1 MRLIIYF
8 RYETS
13 TDDETTLLFEV
24 KIESEDLPLAF
35 SIEAV
40 LNSPESSS
48 IYKAVGNHE
57 LKASYNMS
65 PSEGTFE
72 MSGSYN
78 DNEAK
83 ISLVKSRSE
92 ASFELSSNI
101 PGFSSI
107 KGQVKWMSRGTRTKY
122 DFTLEM
128 NRQKLF
134 QGSFG
139 HDFHPFTRFVL
150 IFSDIPFSESN
161 IQIFL
166 SLDSKSRSFLMRKTN
181 KNWKSKNKIQMVL
194 CYLLNGKP
202 KPKELGP
209 T

>member
-1 MRLIIYF
+1 MGLVIYF

-24 KIESEDLPLAF
+24 KVESEDLPLAF

-40 LNSPESSS
+40 LNSPESSA

-57 LKASYNMS
+57 MKASYNMS

-72 MSGSYN
+72 MSCSYN

-139 HDFHPFTRFVL
+139 HDFRPFTRFVL
-150 IFSDIPFSESN
+150 IFSDIPFSEFN
-161 IQIFL
+161 IQIFP

-181 KNWKSKNKIQMVL
+181 KN
-194 CYLLNGKP
+194 
-202 KPKELGP
+202 
-209 T
+209 